1 MRLLALSSAPD
12 QRPVETAVVKGFVIL
27 AIQTEI
33 NDSLHQQIRKLQ
45 KHDAIQLNNFII
57 TKVNRE
63 RIGWRWNP
71 MPRSPLKN
79 QSKGLRPS
87 DRNMAVATGI
97 HVLPLPITSLIQTWS
112 V

>member
-1 MRLLALSSAPD
+1 MHNSPFAMRLLALSSAPD

-63 RIGWRWNP
+63 RIG
-71 MPRSPLKN
+71 
-79 QSKGLRPS
+79 
-87 DRNMAVATGI
+87 
-97 HVLPLPITSLIQTWS
+97 
-112 V
+112 